1 MNRKFNYKTVTEES
15 LNELI
20 TNAKKEKYYDIHKD
34 LFNDL
39 EKDIAHNLD
48 QDLKMFRSEIT
59 DLLEDEIVS
68 RYFFENG
75 AIAYTI
81 KNDEQVLKARDI
93 LNNKEEYNSILKGT
107 EGSILVSRKTEPNNS
122 KSEASPSRKTMEP
135 I

>member
-1 MNRKFNYKTVTEES
+1 
-15 LNELI
+15 
-20 TNAKKEKYYDIHKD
+20 
-34 LFNDL
+34 
-39 EKDIAHNLD
+39 
-48 QDLKMFRSEIT
+48 MFRSEIT

-107 EGSILVSRKTEPNNS
+107 EGSILVTRKTETNNS